1 MQRNNFVYFGDVQ
14 KNVIHRLETSKIFLC
29 FPFGVFETVPI
40 YENKCLSSYLK
51 IQNIYK
57 QHLAN
62 SSVLRIFVQVSDPF
76 WGKLRGK
83 TILSSIFN
91 QLYFY
96 SQDSLLLYLVGEDAD
111 IYQAY
116 FGAGFQKDFM
126 NFDSLSQKLKKL
138 LAARL
143 HSLTKYYTTQN
154 VVPSKICWRYWP
166 NGSVFWITNR
176 NRTTD
181 VYQQLMYPLGK
192 DSDIVYLNC
201 DISFNHG
208 WLEVVLR

>member
-1 MQRNNFVYFGDVQ
+1 MLGVTGQFFMKNGFQTLVNKLISAILEMNESVEFLKNSNVYRIEKLQRNNFVYFGDVQ

-62 SSVLRIFVQVSDPF
+62 SSVLKIFVQVSDPL

-83 TILSSIFN
+83 PILSSIFN

-96 SQDSLLLYLVGEDAD
+96 SQDSLLLNLVGEDAD

-116 FGAGFQKDFM
+116 FGAEFQKNFM
-126 NFDSLSQKLKKL
+126 NFDSLYQKLEKL

-143 HSLTKYYTTQN
+143 HSLT
-154 VVPSKICWRYWP
+154 
-166 NGSVFWITNR
+166 
-176 NRTTD
+176 
-181 VYQQLMYPLGK
+181 
-192 DSDIVYLNC
+192 
-201 DISFNHG
+201 
-208 WLEVVLR
+208 EVLHNPKRCAVLR